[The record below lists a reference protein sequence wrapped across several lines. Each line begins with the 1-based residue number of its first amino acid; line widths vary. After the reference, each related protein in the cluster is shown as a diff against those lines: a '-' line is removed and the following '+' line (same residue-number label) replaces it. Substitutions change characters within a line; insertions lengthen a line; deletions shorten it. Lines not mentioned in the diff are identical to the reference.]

1 MEGHRLSESIFA
13 PGGGSQIALHAPPA
27 RNHVSRHESIGKS
40 IEGGLV
46 GSMQELR
53 LQTVAKNKSFFERC
67 DAIESRRENVESR
80 LDREILER
88 DE

>member
-1 MEGHRLSESIFA
+1 
-13 PGGGSQIALHAPPA
+13 
-27 RNHVSRHESIGKS
+27 
-40 IEGGLV
+40 
-46 GSMQELR
+46 MQELR